1 MPVYTALISLAAA
14 GLCFGF
20 ALRVARAH
28 RQFGVPLP
36 AMAGNPDF
44 ERVFRAHANTL
55 EWMPIFLVSLWLAA
69 IYLSDPAAAAIG
81 LVWIIGRI
89 WYFVGYSKAV
99 EKRFPGFL
107 IQFLAC
113 LLLFVG
119 ALIGI
124 LRHLPGS

>member
-14 GLCFGF
+14 GLCFAF

-36 AMAGNPDF
+36 AMAGDPDF
-44 ERVFRAHANTL
+44 ERVFRAHANTI
-55 EWMPIFLVSLWLAA
+55 EWMPIFLVSLWLTA
-69 IYLSDPAAAAIG
+69 IYLSDPTAAAIG

-89 WYFVGYSKAV
+89 WYFIGYSKAV